1 MLTIY
6 GIANCDT
13 MKKARR
19 WLDEQG
25 IAYHFHDYRKAGV
38 DKEWLAAR
46 IAEFGWDSVVNRK
59 GTTWRKLPEDVRTTM
74 DADTALTAL
83 LEQPAMIKRP
93 LLGPL
98 KTDDSGYLLGFAPEA
113 WLPILKH

>member
-19 WLDEQG
+19 WLDDQG
-25 IAYHFHDYRKAGV
+25 IAHHFHDYRKAGV
-38 DKEWLAAR
+38 DQDWLAAR
-46 IAEFGWDSVVNRK
+46 IAEFGWENVVNRK
-59 GTTWRKLPEDVRTTM
+59 GTTWRKLPEDVRSAM
-74 DADTALTAL
+74 DADSALTAL
-83 LEQPAMIKRP
+83 LAQPSMIKRP

-98 KTDDSGYLLGFAPEA
+98 KIEDSEYLLGFSPET
-113 WLPILKH
+113 WLPILKD